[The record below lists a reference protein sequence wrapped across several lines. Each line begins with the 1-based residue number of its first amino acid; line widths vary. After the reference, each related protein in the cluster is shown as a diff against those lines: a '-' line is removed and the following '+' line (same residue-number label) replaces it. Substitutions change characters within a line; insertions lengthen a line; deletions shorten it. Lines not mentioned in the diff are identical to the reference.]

1 MSLVLIMA
9 KLTPQAVQAW
19 HEQGV
24 TKRAAEVSAMME
36 SIGGSVVSYY
46 AADGGEWDNVG
57 VFQFPDDWGHA
68 AMIRFLHRAYS
79 AGAHVKLQHIYLATP
94 EEVDAVSPPQVR
106 TVSDR

>member
-9 KLTPQAVQAW
+9 KLTPQAMQAW

-24 TKRAAEVSAMME
+24 TKRAADVSAMME

-57 VFQFPDDWGHA
+57 VFQFPDDWSHA
-68 AMIRFLHRAYS
+68 AMIRFLAQ
-79 AGAHVKLQHIYLATP
+79 GLQ
-94 EEVDAVSPPQVR
+94 R
-106 TVSDR
+106 WR